1 MKDESGIPEWNGLER
16 LVNLSTLDI
25 GLEPE
30 RIAHV
35 VAQILRLV
43 QVVGLLHV
51 RIVVNGDRVVLG
63 RRFQLFSV
71 FIIFIFLIVHI
82 VEI

>member
-82 VEI
+82 F

>member
-82 VEI
+82 V

>member
-43 QVVGLLHV
+43 QVVRLLHV

-82 VEI
+82 V